1 MSLNSKIIKEVM
13 RLPSG
18 PHLSTSK
25 TIINSNIFYV
35 GNEYDQIAIIL
46 FRLFLMYKLVDLEI
60 IQISEYYLLL
70 RSVCKLE
77 FNVTFLL
84 YCRCR

>member
-1 MSLNSKIIKEVM
+1 M

-18 PHLSTSK
+18 PHHSTSK

-35 GNEYDQIAIIL
+35 GNDQIAIIL